1 LRTSVIITC
10 LLLACTFVR
19 SGLAQQYP
27 SRHFN
32 TLDGLPNNA
41 IRSLYLDSRGLLW
54 IGTENGLSKM
64 ENNTFQNF
72 DETDGLAFNSCW
84 AIIEDPLGQMWFGS
98 YGGGISYFDGR
109 FFHALDSG
117 DGLINDFIRSL
128 YFFDDKIWVGTINGL
143 SAIDIQTKEI
153 TSFESSLSD
162 SPQAYI
168 SGFFVDEGV
177 LHYTTHGIGIY
188 RVEPEVNGSFL
199 VKKVNDH
206 KLIVYSQHIGERI
219 YLSNKE
225 EVQIMA
231 PKDLIAGKE
240 VGKGF
245 GHSHLWDYEQDREG
259 IVYAAAWGIYTKDGG
274 VYQLDGEHMVDR
286 SEAFGIDSQV
296 ILALA
301 YDEKKDVLYAGSNDK
316 GLYAV
321 RLSESILYE
330 QFGERSV
337 MGFAHILDQTAILHH
352 QGLSI
357 LGADGKETVRV
368 GLADFK
374 SMENAYLQKNRNNL
388 PQHQDG
394 FFELNFELPA
404 ADLEFYEIHSTDSS
418 LWISSNLG
426 IFELDVQGEFITY
439 LPVHTYVMGFTP
451 DGRLIES
458 NPYHGL
464 RLYDDPARM
473 KYTYYSDT
481 LSYTPIFLSQ
491 IVTSSHKTYFASVFR
506 GLYEWKDGQF
516 LNYSD
521 QKLWGELKIKA
532 LHLLDEH
539 TLVIGAEF
547 GDFYIADDR
556 EDFKIIETIRDE
568 DIEGT
573 SVQFLEAWNGRL
585 LIGTEKGLSVYHQ
598 GNIRFYDE
606 EQGFESKIFQAAKVI
621 GDELWLGTSVGYYRV
636 NLPELLKQKDFP
648 LDLVITDLE
657 VNHQP
662 VSQEAFSWFSLQKRE
677 LELSHKQNT
686 IYLTFQPRGHQF
698 PDKLSYR
705 YRLQED
711 AVWSPVSQE
720 TTLALPLLPSGLY
733 PVEIEVSDSHTGVSR
748 IFPLLTIFIKTPFY
762 LKPLFWA
769 GMFAVFVAMSWLLY
783 KARIRHLHRQEKAR
797 AANIR
802 RMAETKLEALR
813 SQMNPHFI
821 FNAITSIQYFILK
834 KDTDG
839 ALGFLNKFSTMIR
852 STLDNSSKQRITLTE
867 EMNYLKSYFA
877 IENSRMD
884 NRVRLDLHID
894 PQLDPK
900 EITVPPMLLQPFV
913 ENAFVHA
920 FTESHSD
927 PVIRIEFK
935 KGEERQLHCFIKD
948 NGVGFQDQPKT
959 KIHESKGKKLVEE
972 RLRLMEGAV
981 EEPLLVLHGRS
992 GTTVCLVI
1000 PLEEKSEEA
1009 VAH

>member
-1 LRTSVIITC
+1 MRTSVIISC
-10 LLLACTFVR
+10 LLLACVFVR

-41 IRSLYLDSRGLLW
+41 IRSLYVDSRGLLW

-84 AIIEDPLGQMWFGS
+84 AIVEDPLGQMWFGS

-109 FFHALDSG
+109 FFQALDSG
-117 DGLINDFIRSL
+117 NGLINDFIRSL
-128 YFFDDKIWVGTINGL
+128 YYFEGKIWVGTINGL
-143 SAIDIQTKEI
+143 SAIDIRTKEI
-153 TSFESSLSD
+153 VSFKSSLSD
-162 SPQAYI
+162 SPQAFI
-168 SGFFVDEGV
+168 SGFFVHEG
-177 LHYTTHGIGIY
+177 LLYYTTHGIGTY
-188 RVEPEVNGSFL
+188 RVEADGEGSFL

-206 KLIVYSQHIGERI
+206 KPIVHSQQFGDDIL
-219 YLSNKE
+219 LSNKE
-225 EVQIMA
+225 FVQRMGL
-231 PKDLIAGKE
+231 KDLIEGEEA
-240 VGKGF
+240 GKGF

-259 IVYAAAWGIYTKDGG
+259 NVYAAAWGIYTKDGG
-274 VYQLDGEHMVDR
+274 VYQLQEDRMVDK

-301 YDEKKDVLYAGSNDK
+301 YDRKKNVLYAGSNDK

-330 QFGERSV
+330 QFHKRSIL
-337 MGFAHILDQTAILHH
+337 GFAHVVDQTAILHD

-357 LGADGKETVRV
+357 SDSAGKERLSV
-368 GLADFK
+368 GLKDFK
-374 SMENAYLQKNRNNL
+374 LVEQNYLHKNRNNL
-388 PQHQDG
+388 PQHRDG
-394 FFELNFELPA
+394 FFEMDFELPA
-404 ADLEFYEIHSTDSS
+404 ADLEFYELHSTDSS
-418 LWISSNLG
+418 LWVNSNLG
-426 IFELDVQGEFITY
+426 VFELDVQGKFLTY

-451 DGRLIES
+451 DGRLIDS

-464 RLYDDPARM
+464 RLYDEPASM
-473 KYTYYSDT
+473 NYTYYSDT
-481 LSYTPIFLSQ
+481 LGDTPIFLSQ
-491 IVTSSHKTYFASVFR
+491 IVTSPHKTYFASVFR

-521 QKLWGELKIKA
+521 QKLWGEQKIKA

-539 TLVIGAEF
+539 TLAIGAEF
-547 GDFYIADDR
+547 GNFYIADVR
-556 EDFKIIETIRDE
+556 EGFDIIETIRDE

-585 LIGTEKGLSVYHQ
+585 LIGTEKGLSVYQQ

-606 EQGFESKIFQAAKVI
+606 EQGFESKIFQSAKVI

-648 LDLVITDLE
+648 LNLVITDLE

-662 VSQEAFSWFSLQKRE
+662 APQESFSWFSFQKRE
-677 LELSHKQNT
+677 LELSHTQNT

-705 YRLQED
+705 YRLRED
-711 AVWSPVSQE
+711 AEWSPVSQE

-733 PVEIEVSDSHTGVSR
+733 PVEIEVNDSHTGVSR
-748 IFPLLTIFIKTPFY
+748 IFPLLTIHIKTPFY
-762 LKPLFWA
+762 LTPLFWIL
-769 GMFAVFVAMSWLLY
+769 MFVLFVAVAWQVY
-783 KARIRHLHRQEKAR
+783 KARIRHLRRQEKVR

-867 EMNYLKSYFA
+867 EMDYLKSYFA
-877 IENSRMD
+877 IENSRMN

-894 PQLDPK
+894 PRLDPK

-920 FTESHSD
+920 FTESHGD
-927 PVIRIEFK
+927 PMIRIEFK

-948 NGVGFQDQPKT
+948 NGVGFREQPKT

-1000 PLEEKSEEA
+1000 PLEEA